1 MPRPVV
7 SQNER
12 LMLHLLEMDG
22 YREEPEVPLGGSQ
35 EGIANRLGT
44 QVHNASRALS
54 VLESDGLV
62 MDRLA
67 HIRGAQKRRRAY
79 FLTDKGHKVAN
90 EIKGNLLKS
99 RMVYE
104 ERGRA
109 EEMTLAEAFKCF
121 NALTGCTPSFLDLV
135 DIARGVDVV
144 RSDELSKR
152 LMPPVRKERYVEAE
166 FGRPKTPILYGR
178 ESERTAIMNHVSG
191 GSSVVLIWGI
201 PGIGKTS
208 LASKVFD
215 ELSGRKHLFWYSFH
229 SWDTEEHFVSVLSK
243 FLESANRASTA
254 EERGRGAAVG
264 DLFAPLLSDLTG
276 FDAVL
281 FMDDV
286 QKASEKLVLT
296 LAVVLE
302 AVKASGTCKA
312 VLMSRELPSFFS
324 KTGDGNVTVEL
335 SGLDNASARKF
346 AENAKAKDPA
356 VAADASL
363 GHPLLLS
370 LMSRSG
376 VGESRGDILSF
387 MDREISMSLTPDE
400 RSMLELLSVYR
411 HPVPVEAIVDREVTA
426 FIGLKDKALVIEQES
441 GVWTHDVL
449 REFFIS
455 RLGAGS
461 RATLHRR
468 AARYCEGREGAD
480 WMLES
485 LHHHIQAG
493 DIVSARRVATA
504 AFEDLSFE
512 FPQETLEYLEL
523 INAEPAPVAE
533 SVGTLFHM
541 GQLSE
546 MLGDD
551 ASAARHYESCL
562 DLLQEAEDSE
572 ERAQVLESLGKLK
585 TRVEQWAE
593 SFEAHEKALGIYENA
608 GDVGGQTREWLNI
621 GGAHRK
627 RGDFAKARAA
637 YAEALS
643 LASKGE
649 DRGAQSAC
657 MNNLALLD
665 WDEGRLKDAETR
677 LKESVRLAHAV
688 KNHAGEARGL
698 ENLAELFRIQARL
711 NEMTILLRESSEAF
725 RRAGELEEFKRLQA
739 ACSESLAMQGR
750 TDEAIGL
757 ARDALSRPELRKRT
771 GLLKRTAQF
780 DSGDVALSITL
791 IGLLRSSGNL
801 KEAEVEVDRLISMAE
816 SLDDSVLR
824 SKANV
829 ELALLRESSGD
840 LDGASDQLVEAEK
853 LLRAEGDK
861 AGLVAVSLMFGNI
874 EEKRGDYVAAR
885 ARYVEAIGQAELLGD
900 DAALAAAKRN
910 MESLDGTPR

>member
-22 YREEPEVPLGGSQ
+22 HRAEPEVPLGASQ

-44 QVHNASRALS
+44 QVHNVSRALS
-54 VLESDGLV
+54 VLESDGVV

-67 HIRGAQKRRRAY
+67 HIRGAPKRRRAY
-79 FLTDKGHKVAN
+79 FLTEKGHKVAN
-90 EIKGNLLKS
+90 DVKDNLLKS
-99 RMVYE
+99 RVVYE

-109 EEMTLAEAFKCF
+109 EEMTLAEAFKHF
-121 NALTGCTPSFLDLV
+121 SALTGYTPSFLDLV
-135 DIARGVDVV
+135 DIARGIDVV
-144 RSDELSKR
+144 RSDELSKK
-152 LMPPVRKERYVEAE
+152 LVPSVRKERYVEAE
-166 FGRPKTPILYGR
+166 LGRPKMPILYGR
-178 ESERTAIMNHVSG
+178 ENERKAIMNHVSG
-191 GSSVVLIWGI
+191 DSSVMLIWGI

-208 LASKVFD
+208 LASKAFD

-243 FLESANRASTA
+243 FLESANRRSTA
-254 EERGRGAAVG
+254 EERERGAVVG
-264 DLFAPLLSDLTG
+264 GLYAPLLSDLAG

-281 FMDDV
+281 FLDDV
-286 QKASEKLVLT
+286 QKISERLGLT

-302 AVKASGTCKA
+302 AVRASGTCKA
-312 VLMSRELPSFFS
+312 VLISRELPQFFS
-324 KTGDGNVTVEL
+324 KTGDGNVTLEL

-346 AENAKAKDPA
+346 AESAKAKDPA
-356 VAADASL
+356 VTADASR

-387 MDREISMSLTPDE
+387 MDREISMSLTPEE
-400 RSMLELLSVYR
+400 RGMLELLSVYR
-411 HPVPVEAIVDREVTA
+411 HPVPLEAIVDREATA
-426 FIGLKDKALVIEQES
+426 FIGLKDKALVVEQEN

-455 RLGAGS
+455 RLGADS
-461 RATLHRR
+461 RAMLHRR
-468 AARYCEGREGAD
+468 AAGYCEGREGAD
-480 WMLES
+480 WMIES
-485 LHHHIQAG
+485 LHHYIQAG
-493 DIVSARRVATA
+493 DIASARRVATD
-504 AFEDLSFE
+504 AFEDLSLE
-512 FPQETLEYLEL
+512 FPHETLEYLEL
-523 INAEPAPVAE
+523 INAEPASVAE

-562 DLLQEAEDSE
+562 DLLQEDEGSE

-585 TRVEQWAE
+585 TRVEQFAE
-593 SFEAHEKALGIYENA
+593 SFEAHEKALRIYEKT
-608 GDVGGQTREWLNI
+608 GDVSGQTREWLNI

-637 YAEALS
+637 YTEALS
-643 LASKGE
+643 LASKSE

-677 LKESVRLAHAV
+677 LRESVRLAHAV

-711 NEMTILLRESSEAF
+711 NEMTALLRESSEAF

-739 ACSESLAMQGR
+739 VCSESIGAQGG
-750 TDEAIGL
+750 TGEAIEI
-757 ARDALSRPELRKRT
+757 AIDALSRPELRKRT
-771 GLLKRTAQF
+771 GLLKRTARY
-780 DSGDVALSITL
+780 DRGDVALSITL

-801 KEAEVEVDRLISMAE
+801 KGAEAEIERLTNMAE

-824 SKANV
+824 SKAKV
-829 ELALLRESSGD
+829 EFALVKERSGD
-840 LDGASDQLVEAEK
+840 LDGASDKLRDAER
-853 LLRAEGDK
+853 LLRAAGDK
-861 AGLVAVSLMFGNI
+861 AGLVAVHLMLGNI
-874 EEKRGDYVAAR
+874 EEKRGDYTAAR
-885 ARYVEAIGQAELLGD
+885 SRYVEAVGQAELLGD

-910 MESLDGTPR
+910 LESLDETPD